1 MNQSLVAERERL
13 VGGIEAPAITPL
25 GSLDDDLGDAGVG
38 IDTTSP
44 KPVLAIIYP
53 GV

>member
-1 MNQSLVAERERL
+1 MTRTLLQEPEQL
-13 VGGIEAPAITPL
+13 VGGIEAPCVTPL
-25 GSLDDDLGDAGVG
+25 GTLDDDGGDAGAG
-38 IDTTSP
+38 LDATAP